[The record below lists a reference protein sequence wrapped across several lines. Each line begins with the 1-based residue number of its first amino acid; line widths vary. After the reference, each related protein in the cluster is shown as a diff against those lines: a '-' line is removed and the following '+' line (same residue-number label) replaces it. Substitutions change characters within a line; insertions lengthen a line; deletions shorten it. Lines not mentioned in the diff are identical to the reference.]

1 MSVKAFDYAAPA
13 SLDEA
18 VLLLSS
24 HADARPLAGGTDL
37 IVQMRSGRRSPSHV
51 VDIKKI
57 PQLSALHFDA
67 AHGLTIGAAVP
78 CHQLRDDAAVKSHF
92 PALAEICSWIG
103 GTPIQGRASLG
114 GNLCNAAPSGDSIP
128 LLIALNASALIYGP
142 SGDRRVPVEQFC
154 IAPGKNILLP
164 GELLVSIHLP
174 VPPAQHGAS
183 YLRFIPRNEMD
194 IAVVGAG
201 AAISLDGDR
210 ILSAK
215 LALSSVAPTPL
226 LVPAVSELLLDKQPS
241 EALFAEAGELARE
254 AARPISDMRGPAE
267 YRKHLT
273 GVMTRRALTKA
284 WERARGKQ

>member
-1 MSVKAFDYAAPA
+1 M
-13 SLDEA
+13 
-18 VLLLSS
+18 LLEK

-37 IVQMRSGRRSPSHV
+37 IVQMRSGRRQPSFV

-57 PQLSALHFDA
+57 PQLTTIHYDTAQ
-67 AHGLTIGAAVP
+67 GLTIGAAVA
-78 CHQLRDDAAVKSHF
+78 CHTLRDDAHVRAHF
-92 PALAEICSWIG
+92 PALAEVCSWIG

-142 SGDRRVPVEQFC
+142 SGDRRVPVENFC
-154 IAPGKNILLP
+154 VAPGKNILLP

-174 VPPAQHGAS
+174 VPPAHHGAS

-201 AAISLDGDR
+201 AAITLDGDK
-210 ILSAK
+210 ILSAR

-226 LVPAVSELLLDKQPS
+226 LVPAVGDFLMDKTPG
-241 EALFAEAGELARE
+241 EAVFTEAAEFARV

-273 GVMTRRALTKA
+273 AVMTRRALELA
-284 WERARGKQ
+284 YERAKGKQ